1 MIHVQAG
8 TYRGGYVV
16 AKKLHLIADG
26 RVMVDASTSAD
37 GTGFHIV
44 GPGGSGSVVQG
55 FIVEKATYEGILV
68 GTSPGDANPKPA
80 PVDGVV
86 LRDNWVLWN
95 NAGRGRAGAKGECAG
110 HPPVP
115 ADCGGGIHLVW
126 ASNSTVENNIVAYNA
141 DGILLTDEFGPT
153 SHNTLRGNRV
163 LNNLFECGIVLAG
176 HSPKAVG
183 PDGKP
188 TGRAGVF
195 DNLIEKNLVRNNG
208 VSLSGAGV
216 LVGGGAPGLCRLRQ
230 HDQRQHD
237 RPQRALGRHRPPAHG
252 RLPGRQPDRRQHDR
266 DEQQPRR
273 RRLRRGARHADDGH
287 PRRLRLAARG
297 RRCRRRSSRRRS
309 PAR

>member
-163 LNNLFECGIVLAG
+163 LNNRFECGIVLAG

-188 TGRAGVF
+188 TGRAGC
-195 DNLIEKNLVRNNG
+195 
-208 VSLSGAGV
+208 STT
-216 LVGGGAPGLCRLRQ
+216 
-230 HDQRQHD
+230 
-237 RPQRALGRHRPPAHG
+237 
-252 RLPGRQPDRRQHDR
+252 
-266 DEQQPRR
+266 
-273 RRLRRGARHADDGH
+273 
-287 PRRLRLAARG
+287 
-297 RRCRRRSSRRRS
+297 
-309 PAR
+309 